1 MLLNT
6 SSGARHADR
15 IGRYFAKNAEK
26 KANAHLDGQTFWTPY
41 GVMGVT
47 TAADG
52 DALLED
58 EGYTA
63 G

>member
-1 MLLNT
+1 MLT
-6 SSGARHADR
+6 ESGD
-15 IGRYFAKNAEK
+15 ILPKNAEK

-52 DALLED
+52 DALQED

>member
-6 SSGARHADR
+6 SSGACLVDR
-15 IGRYFAKNAEK
+15 IGRYFAKKRGKESK
-26 KANAHLDGQTFWTPY
+26 CSLRRPDVPDPP
-41 GVMGVT
+41 GVIGAI